1 CAAHA
6 AGPARRGNLGWRE
19 LPRPPRRGPPPLR
32 GAAWDRA
39 GRTTSGRC
47 GSRPAR
53 ARRAAA
59 ARRTRWAPPAPAAPP
74 CRAPASAPPPRA
86 TLRTHPGTARA
97 APQTRQV
104 PARRAG
110 ARPGP
115 AAAPSCP
122 SARLDRGFVQ
132 RPLDGGDVVAGDLD
146 LLSCQRP
153 VLGPDHEVAV
163 AFLVDPLD
171 ARADLDDRDVR
182 VDGEAEVEDL
192 DRRGQAEPPVPRGP
206 GVVPL
211 RGGAVKPEDGP
222 LRRSGSGTKR
232 SADGAI
238 RAVRGVPRESQFSRA
253 SGARAPSG
261 PRDGCC
267 RRRSPGCGTHP

>member
-1 CAAHA
+1 MWTRLRRATASPNVRSL
-6 AGPARRGNLGWRE
+6 PARSGS
-19 LPRPPRRGPPPLR
+19 P
-32 GAAWDRA
+32 
-39 GRTTSGRC
+39 GRTTRS
-47 GSRPAR
+47 
-53 ARRAAA
+53 RRA
-59 ARRTRWAPPAPAAPP
+59 AAPP
-74 CRAPASAPPPRA
+74 CRAPACAPPPRA

-97 APQTRQV
+97 APQTRQA

-115 AAAPSCP
+115 GAAPSCP

-232 SADGAI
+232 E
-238 RAVRGVPRESQFSRA
+238 RGRRHSRRPRSRT
-253 SGARAPSG
+253 G
-261 PRDGCC
+261 
-267 RRRSPGCGTHP
+267 RSVQ